1 MKNATKFL
9 GIKGT
14 KNFSPDQ
21 KMKKENEKSMCE
33 LLGVGPDDLERVI
46 DITNNG
52 IAKEEELLKLIDSP
66 DLIGLPSRNKVRVEC
81 LKRIV
86 EGKDYLISYL
96 ELEIERLRRKLDVWE
111 EGTDQ

>member
-1 MKNATKFL
+1 MKC
-9 GIKGT
+9 IKGA
-14 KNFSPDQ
+14 KNFFTRS

-33 LLGVGPDDLERVI
+33 LLGVGPADLERVI
-46 DITNNG
+46 EITNNG
-52 IAKEEELLKLIDSP
+52 IEKEEALLKLIDCP

-96 ELEIERLRRKLDVWE
+96 ELEIERLKRNLDQWE
-111 EGTDQ
+111 SETDR